1 MDFELSPEQR
11 LLQETA
17 RSFVDG
23 YIPPRTAK
31 EWDESHHPPTELLR
45 KMGELGWFAVAFS
58 KADGGLGG
66 TALDTA
72 VIAEQLGRASL
83 DVAMVFL
90 GCLIP
95 GRALA
100 TWGTAEQRRRYLPA
114 VISGTSRLA
123 IAMSEPDAGSDAASL
138 RTRAVENGQHFL
150 VNGQKQW
157 CTGAGVPGTT
167 IATYVRTNPD
177 ARKHHGLSLLLI
189 DAAAEGVEIAQ
200 IPTLA
205 RHILGTYDVYLT
217 DVSVP
222 KADLVGRRDE
232 GWSVMMSGL
241 EYERVV
247 MSAAYAGV
255 AQATL
260 DEALEYARTRH
271 QFGRPIGEFQAIAHA
286 LADLQVEIDA
296 ARLLAYRAAWLHAS
310 GRPCGREGAMAKL
323 KGSETYVQAARLG
336 MQVMAGQGFST
347 ENVMSFRYRESIVA
361 PISGGTSQIQRNA
374 IARSM
379 GLRPR

>member
-1 MDFELSPEQR
+1 MDLALSPEQQ
-11 LLQETA
+11 LLQDTV
-17 RSFVDG
+17 RSFVER

-31 EWDESHHPPTELLR
+31 EWDETHHPPTELLR
-45 KMGELGWFAVAFS
+45 KMGELGWYAIAFS
-58 KADGGLGG
+58 EEDGGLGG
-66 TALDTA
+66 DALDVA
-72 VIAEQLGRASL
+72 VISEQLGRASL

-95 GRALA
+95 GRTMAR
-100 TWGTAEQRRRYLPA
+100 WGTREQRDRYLPA
-114 VISGTSRLA
+114 VLEGTSRFA
-123 IAMSEPDAGSDAASL
+123 IAMSEPDSGSDAASL
-138 RTRAVENGQHFL
+138 RTRAVDCGDYFS
-150 VNGQKQW
+150 VTGQKQW

-167 IATYVRTNPD
+167 IATYVRTDPE
-177 ARKHHGLSLLLI
+177 AAKHRGLSLLLI
-189 DAAAEGVEIAQ
+189 DAAAEGVELAQ

-205 RHILGTYDVYLT
+205 RHILGTYDVYLK
-217 DVSVP
+217 DVRVP
-222 KADLVGRRDE
+222 RSDLVGKLND
-232 GWSVMMSGL
+232 GWAVMMSGV

-247 MSAAYAGV
+247 MSAAYVGV

-260 DEALEYARTRH
+260 DEALEYARTRQ

-286 LADLQVEIDA
+286 LAELQVEIDS
-296 ARLLAYRAAWLHAS
+296 ARLLAYRAAWLYSS
-310 GRPCGREGAMAKL
+310 GRPCSREGAMAKL
-323 KGSETYVQAARLG
+323 KGSETYVAAARLG

-379 GLRPR
+379 GLRTY

>member
-1 MDFELSPEQR
+1 MDFELSPEQK

-17 RSFVDG
+17 RSFVDKF
-23 YIPPRTAK
+23 IPPRKAK
-31 EWDESHHPPTELLR
+31 EWDESHHSPAELLQ
-45 KMGELGWFAVAFS
+45 KMGDLGWFAVAFS
-58 KADGGLGG
+58 AEDGGLGG
-66 TALDTA
+66 TAVDTA
-72 VIAEQLGRASL
+72 LIAEQLGRASL

-95 GRALA
+95 GRTLA
-100 TWGTAEQRRRYLPA
+100 RWGTPEQRQRYLPA
-114 VISGTSRLA
+114 VISGTSRFA
-123 IAMSEPDAGSDAASL
+123 IAMSEPDAGSDAGAL
-138 RTRAVENGQHFL
+138 RTRAVANRDHFL

-167 IATYVRTNPD
+167 IATYVRTNPE
-177 ARKHHGLSLLLI
+177 AEKHHGLSLLLI
-189 DAAAEGVEIAQ
+189 DAAAKGIELVQ

-205 RHILGTYDVYLT
+205 RHILGTYDVYLN
-217 DVSVP
+217 DVCVP
-222 KADLVGRRDE
+222 KADLVGTLDE
-232 GWSVMMSGL
+232 GWSVMMSGV

-260 DEALEYARTRH
+260 DEALEYARSRR
-271 QFGRPIGEFQAIAHA
+271 QFGRPVGDFQAISHA

-323 KGSETYVQAARLG
+323 KGSETYVAAARLG

-374 IARSM
+374 IARTM
-379 GLRPR
+379 GLRPY

>member
-1 MDFELSPEQR
+1 MDFELGPEQK

-17 RSFVDG
+17 RSFVDTF
-23 YIPPRTAK
+23 IPPRTAK
-31 EWDESHHPPTELLR
+31 EWDESHHPPAELLR
-45 KMGELGWFAVAFS
+45 KIGELGWFAAAFS
-58 KADGGLGG
+58 EEDGGLGG
-66 TALDTA
+66 TAVDTA
-72 VIAEQLGRASL
+72 LIAEQLGRASL

-95 GRALA
+95 GRTLA
-100 TWGTAEQRRRYLPA
+100 RWGTPEQRRRYLPA
-114 VISGTSRLA
+114 VISGTSRFA
-123 IAMSEPDAGSDAASL
+123 IAMSEPDAGSDAAAL
-138 RTRAVENGQHFL
+138 RTRAVANGDHFT
-150 VNGQKQW
+150 VSGQKQW

-167 IATYVRTNPD
+167 IATYVRTDPD
-177 ARKHHGLSLLLI
+177 AEKHRGLSLLLI
-189 DAAAEGVEIAQ
+189 DAAAEGVELVP

-205 RHILGTYDVYLT
+205 RHILGTYDVYLN
-217 DVSVP
+217 DVCVP
-222 KADLVGRRDE
+222 KADLVGNLNE
-232 GWSVMMSGL
+232 GWSVMMSGV

-260 DEALEYARTRH
+260 DEALEYARARR
-271 QFGRPIGEFQAIAHA
+271 QFGRPVGDFQAISHA

-296 ARLLAYRAAWLHAS
+296 ARLLAYRAAWLHAN

-374 IARSM
+374 IARTM
-379 GLRPR
+379 GLRPY